1 MSTKKIKPTSKT
13 AEKFYLKEVSSGE
26 VKKVIKSTIISC
38 IPVKALIN
46 SVDIDIDLPIF
57 SDIINS
63 SIRNDTFPEEL
74 ELTEVT
80 PFLKKAD
87 PFDKVYY
94 RSVSLLSCVSKV
106 YERFVFN
113 QIKYII

>member
-1 MSTKKIKPTSKT
+1 MNLKQSSPKFSSIPNLLIHYRDQMSTKKIKPTSKT

-80 PFLKKAD
+80 PF
-87 PFDKVYY
+87 F
-94 RSVSLLSCVSKV
+94 
-106 YERFVFN
+106 
-113 QIKYII
+113 